1 MSVLKQLWQ
10 VRNDPFSN
18 DPNSPNHME
27 NVKKHFKKN
36 VTLQQIMHQDPEVA
50 EFSRLLDIAYSI
62 DKSII
67 NITKNYTIKCPLN
80 SKMSANDDI
89 KTNVTNLMMP
99 NSTDSEK
106 DDAKTFVVS
115 FVQRHMMEGNSMNDT
130 DCISCIEL
138 KDGWLCIIDDII
150 A

>member
-18 DPNSPNHME
+18 EPNSSNHMD

-50 EFSRLLDIAYSI
+50 EFSRLLDVAYST

-80 SKMSANDDI
+80 SKISANDDI
-89 KTNVTNLMMP
+89 KTNVTKLMTP

-106 DDAKTFVVS
+106 DDAKTFIVS
-115 FVQRHMMEGNSMNDT
+115 FVQRHMVEGNSMNDT
-130 DCISCIEL
+130 DCISCLEL